1 MIDVKVN
8 KDNILIQIPKN
19 MISNSYL
26 EKFLERLEIEE
37 IAEKNSMTEEQ
48 AWNLS
53 EEIKENWYKK
63 NEQKLSSIIKKY
75 EKNRS

>member
-8 KDNILIQIPKN
+8 NDNILIQIPKN

-37 IAEKNSMTEEQ
+37 IAEKNSMSEEQ

>member
-8 KDNILIQIPKN
+8 NDNILIQIPKN

-37 IAEKNSMTEEQ
+37 IAEKNSMSEEQ

-63 NEQKLSSIIKKY
+63 NEKKLSSIIKKY